1 MRIRDVWQ
9 SLVTSGADLGTAGSQ
24 RRTFLLTLGA
34 VAVVGAFINTLGVIS
49 TLHANPHLALIEP
62 VIWEGSSWIT
72 LVSFFWIAWVAYC
85 LAPPYR
91 LSWRLLL
98 HIPALL
104 AFAVGHIGGFVLLCK
119 AAYFAMGRHYA
130 FTPFWG
136 SFFYSL
142 GRDALAYAVFM
153 AAFTF
158 TLTLLRQQ
166 QAPAPR
172 PLTFDIRDGTK
183 LNRVMIENI
192 LAVSSAG
199 NYAEFV
205 LRDGRK
211 LCMRSPLTALE
222 RDLAPYGIVRT
233 HRSWLVNA
241 AAVTALN
248 PAGSGDYT
256 VSLGALTV
264 PLSRRFPEAL
274 ARLRAKE

>member
-9 SLVTSGADLGTAGSQ
+9 RLVTIGADLGTNGMP
-24 RRTFLLTLGA
+24 RRTFLFTLGA

-49 TLHANPHLALIEP
+49 TLHANPRLSVIEP
-62 VIWEGSSWIT
+62 IIWEGSSWIT

-85 LAPPYR
+85 LAPPNR

-119 AAYFAMGRHYA
+119 AAYFAMGRHYVFA
-130 FTPFWG
+130 PFWE

-142 GRDALAYAVFM
+142 GRDALAYVVFM
-153 AAFTF
+153 AAFGF
-158 TLTLLRQQ
+158 TLSLLRQQ
-166 QAPAPR
+166 QAPAPQ

-183 LNRVMIENI
+183 LNRVMIETI

-205 LRDGRK
+205 LRDGRR
-211 LCMRSPLTALE
+211 LCMRSSLSALE
-222 RDLAPYGIVRT
+222 RELAPHGFVRT

-248 PAGSGDYT
+248 PEGSGDYAIG
-256 VSLGALTV
+256 LGALTV

-274 ARLRAKE
+274 AKLRAN

>member
-9 SLVTSGADLGTAGSQ
+9 QLVTSGTDLGTDGTA
-24 RRTFLLTLGA
+24 RRIFLFTLGA

-49 TLHANPHLALIEP
+49 TLHANPRLSVIEP

-85 LAPPYR
+85 LAPPHR
-91 LSWRLLL
+91 LSWRLLF

-119 AAYFAMGRHYA
+119 IAYFAMGRHYA

-142 GRDALAYAVFM
+142 GRDALAYAMFM
-153 AAFTF
+153 AGFAFTQ
-158 TLTLLRQQ
+158 LLLRQQ
-166 QAPAPR
+166 HVQKAH

-183 LNRVMIENI
+183 LNRVMIADI

-205 LRDGRK
+205 LRDGRR

-248 PAGSGDYT
+248 PAGSGDYV

-264 PLSRRFPEAL
+264 PLSRRFPDTL
-274 ARLRAKE
+274 ARLRAK

>member
-9 SLVTSGADLGTAGSQ
+9 RFVTGGADLGTSGTP

-34 VAVVGAFINTLGVIS
+34 VAVVAAFINTLGVIS
-49 TLHANPHLALIEP
+49 TLHANPHLSVIEP
-62 VIWEGSSWIT
+62 VIWEGASWIT
-72 LVSFFWIAWVAYC
+72 LVSFFWIAWVAYR
-85 LAPPYR
+85 LAPPHR

-98 HIPALL
+98 HLPALL

-119 AAYFAMGRHYA
+119 AAYFAMGRRYEFA
-130 FTPFWG
+130 PFWE

-153 AAFTF
+153 AAFAF
-158 TLTLLRQQ
+158 TLSLLRQQ
-166 QAPAPR
+166 TPEPR

-183 LNRVMIENI
+183 LNRVMIEAI
-192 LAVSSAG
+192 LAVTSAG

-205 LRDGRK
+205 LRDGRR
-211 LCMRSPLTALE
+211 LCMRSPLSALE
-222 RDLAPYGIVRT
+222 RELAPYGFVRT

-248 PAGSGDYT
+248 PEGSGDYS
-256 VSLGALTV
+256 VCLGAMTV
-264 PLSRRFPEAL
+264 PLSRRFPDAL
-274 ARLRAKE
+274 ARLRRQ